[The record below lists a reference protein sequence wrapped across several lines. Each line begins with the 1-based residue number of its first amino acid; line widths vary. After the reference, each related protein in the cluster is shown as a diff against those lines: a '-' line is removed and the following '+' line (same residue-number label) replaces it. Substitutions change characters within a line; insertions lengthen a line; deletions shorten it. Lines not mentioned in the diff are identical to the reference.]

1 MDFAMSTQSRADQVL
16 LLLKAA
22 GYDNAVYEGRRTGVS
37 GHIISVSDD
46 PPGNA
51 EEVLGLIHA
60 IDPDAQLLE

>member
-1 MDFAMSTQSRADQVL
+1 MSTQSRADQVL

-22 GYDNAVYEGRRTGVS
+22 GYENAVYEGRRTGVS

-60 IDPDAQLLE
+60 IDPDAQLLG

>member
-1 MDFAMSTQSRADQVL
+1 MDFAMSTRSRADQVL

-60 IDPDAQLLE
+60 IDPDAQLLG